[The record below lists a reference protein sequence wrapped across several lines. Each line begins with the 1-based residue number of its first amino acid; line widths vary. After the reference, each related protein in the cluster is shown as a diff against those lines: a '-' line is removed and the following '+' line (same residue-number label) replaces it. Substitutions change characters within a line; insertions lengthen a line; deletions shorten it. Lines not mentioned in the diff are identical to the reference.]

1 MNKTNTSEST
11 LNMIKSVC
19 AERDRKERDRLRAN
33 RLAMEQKEEAERERI
48 QHSNSILNSYIEKVQ
63 ARENQ
68 HSQEYNQMMQNIHD
82 ESMRRRSEDAYR
94 TQEMTDAINR
104 GIQNAREIE
113 SRNTEDAFMDRN
125 KRLLDKGRERI
136 KRQQNKTYSVSK
148 KRPRRRLAVKCC
160 VTFINLTGGR
170 TLCQE

>member
-1 MNKTNTSEST
+1 MNKKNTTQST

-33 RLAMEQKEEAERERI
+33 RLEMEKREEAEKERV

-68 HSQEYNQMMQNIHD
+68 HSQERNQMVQNLHD

-94 TQEMTDAINR
+94 TKEMTGAISR
-104 GIQNAREIE
+104 GICNAREDE
-113 SRNTEDAFMDRN
+113 SRKTADAFMDRN
-125 KRLLDKGRERI
+125 KRLMDKGIEAVKRERS
-136 KRQQNKTYSVSK
+136 KTYFS
-148 KRPRRRLAVKCC
+148 
-160 VTFINLTGGR
+160 
-170 TLCQE
+170 